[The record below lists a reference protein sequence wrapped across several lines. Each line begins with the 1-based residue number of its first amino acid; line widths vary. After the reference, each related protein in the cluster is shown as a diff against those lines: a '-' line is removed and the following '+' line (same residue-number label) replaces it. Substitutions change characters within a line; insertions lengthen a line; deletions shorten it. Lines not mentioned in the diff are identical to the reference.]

1 MHAIIADKARPA
13 AIPED
18 EQLATGKAG
27 GQLKKTMSQ
36 ESSDEII
43 KSEENKKAKS
53 LSDIAFASK
62 FVGQMSRTRVP
73 SEDEVQP
80 EVSQKYCFSLYFFQ
94 KKRLFLIFYSFYKVW
109 CKM

>member
-80 EVSQKYCFSLYFFQ
+80 EVSQKYCFSLYFF
-94 KKRLFLIFYSFYKVW
+94 KKRDYF
-109 CKM
+109 